1 MTNYIV
7 DSTGAGDFA
16 TLTAAAKAAQ
26 PGDVFNVKAGT
37 YRERLD
43 ANVAQ
48 VTWQAEQGVILDGG
62 WRGGMAGTGWTPVLS
77 VTAPGC
83 TVSGFDVRNSFGRGI
98 LIQASD
104 TTLAGCRTN
113 NTFQGALQVGD
124 GTSAAISNVSV
135 RDCVFTKMSQSW
147 VTEKRPQNV
156 NGCVNIHNA
165 VDSLFEGNVVS
176 DGWGEGINIGRNST
190 RVIVRG
196 NTIHSC
202 NHVLIYFN
210 RALDCVV
217 EGNIA
222 YHIPDPLYGG
232 KKGDSYSAG
241 VIVGDERGARLDRFA
256 FSRGNVIR
264 GNLVVN
270 TGKLFQV
277 RNNAID
283 DGYDTVLEDTVIE
296 NNTFV
301 AGPVTTTG
309 IEILGNRRGRSNSNS
324 VFRNNAVVFDDAAAG
339 ADIGTFNSTGVTF
352 SRNGW
357 TSPPPQTM
365 RDAADVWGDAMLDN
379 PSAVI
384 KRVDGVVTD
393 FDRNNYRP
401 LPGSPLVDA
410 PVIGAMEPETEPE
423 PEPEPK
429 PEPEWDW
436 ILAEME
442 DQRAQLATISL
453 AVEDAQEINRIV
465 TGYINAL
472 RKEL

>member
-1 MTNYIV
+1 MTDYIV

-16 TLTAAAKAAQ
+16 TLTAASKAVK
-26 PGDVFNVKAGT
+26 PGDRVIVKRGT
-37 YRERLD
+37 YRETLTAD
-43 ANVAQ
+43 VSN
-48 VTWQAEQGVILDGG
+48 VTWKAVDNPYIDGG
-62 WRGGMAGTGWTPVLS
+62 WRGGTSGTGWTALIAI
-77 VTAPGC
+77 TAPGC
-83 TVSGFDVRNSFGRGI
+83 TVSGFNAANSYGRGVVI
-98 LIQASD
+98 SASD
-104 TTLAGCRTN
+104 TTLEECYIENTYQGGLLVGNSAGPT
-113 NTFQGALQVGD
+113 
-124 GTSAAISNVSV
+124 ISNVTV
-135 RDCVFTKMSQSW
+135 RDCLFTRMSQSW
-147 VTEKRPQNV
+147 VTEKNPKGV
-156 NGCVNIHNA
+156 NGSVNIHNV
-165 VDSLFEGNVVS
+165 VDSLFERNTVT
-176 DGWGEGINIGRNST
+176 DGWGEGVNLGRNSQ
-190 RVIVRG
+190 RVIVRD
-196 NTIHSC
+196 NEIHSC
-202 NHVLIYFN
+202 NHVLAYIN
-210 RALDCVV
+210 RAQYCVI
-217 EGNIA
+217 EDNKI
-222 YHIPDPLYGG
+222 YHIPDPQYGG
-232 KKGDSYSAG
+232 RKADSYSAG
-241 VIVGDERGARLDRFA
+241 VVIGDEVSAVMARFDN
-256 FSRGNVIR
+256 SRGNVIR
-264 GNLVVN
+264 GNVVVN
-270 TGKLFQV
+270 VGKLLQV
-277 RNNAID
+277 RNNATA
-283 DGYDTVLEDTVIE
+283 DGYDTTLVDTVIE

-365 RDAADVWGDAMLDN
+365 RDAADVWGDAMLGN